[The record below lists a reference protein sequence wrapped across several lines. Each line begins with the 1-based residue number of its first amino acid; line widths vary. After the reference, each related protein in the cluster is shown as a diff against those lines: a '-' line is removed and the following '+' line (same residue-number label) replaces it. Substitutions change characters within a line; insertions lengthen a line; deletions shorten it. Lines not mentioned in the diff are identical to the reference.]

1 MFLRDS
7 TCRRGRAL
15 AVLDKLKII
24 FLDIK
29 IQHTVFALPFAVMS
43 AFLAAG
49 GLPATEKL
57 VWIIVCVAGARSAA
71 MAFNRI
77 VDVRFDKEN
86 PRTQYRAL
94 PAGKIS
100 VGNYWMF
107 LVASSTAF
115 IFSAW
120 MLNSLAF
127 YLSPAALAVVFF
139 YSLTKRFTAFS
150 HFWLGLAI
158 AVAPVGAWV
167 AVREEISVTSLLLG
181 AAVVCWLIGFDILY
195 ACVDVEADRANQLH
209 SIPERFG
216 ISAALKISFVSHA
229 VMVVFLL
236 ALPES
241 AVLLGWIYL
250 TGVALVAA
258 LLVYEHSLIRKDD
271 LSKVNTAFFNVNGV
285 ISVGLMIFVIVDC
298 VWV

>member
-1 MFLRDS
+1 MP
-7 TCRRGRAL
+7 TKL
-15 AVLDKLKII
+15 AII
-24 FLDIK
+24 FSDIK

-49 GLPATEKL
+49 GMPEIEKL
-57 VWIIVCVAGARSAA
+57 LWIIVCMLGARSAA

-77 VDVRFDKEN
+77 VDARFDKEN
-86 PRTQYRAL
+86 PRTRDRAL
-94 PAGKIS
+94 PSGKIN
-100 VGNYWMF
+100 VGNYAVF
-107 LVASSTAF
+107 LVASSALF

-127 YLSPAALAVVFF
+127 YLSPVALAIVFF

-158 AVAPVGAWV
+158 SIAPVGAWV
-167 AVREEISVTSLLLG
+167 AIREEISFTSLLLG
-181 AAVVCWLIGFDILY
+181 AAVVFWLIGFDILY
-195 ACVDVEADRANQLH
+195 SCMDIEADRINRLH

-216 ISAALKISFVSHA
+216 VETALKMALASHA

-236 ALPES
+236 VLLEPT
-241 AVLLGWIYL
+241 VLLGWVYL
-250 TGVALVAA
+250 AGVVLVAG
-258 LLVYEHSLIRKDD
+258 LLVYEHSLIKKDD
-271 LSKVNTAFFNVNGV
+271 LSKVNMAFFNVNGI

>member
-1 MFLRDS
+1 MP
-7 TCRRGRAL
+7 TKL
-15 AVLDKLKII
+15 AII
-24 FLDIK
+24 FSDIK

-49 GLPATEKL
+49 GMPEIKKL
-57 VWIIVCVAGARSAA
+57 LWIIVCMLGARSAA

-77 VDVRFDKEN
+77 VDARFDKEN
-86 PRTQYRAL
+86 PRTRDRAL
-94 PAGKIS
+94 PSGKIN
-100 VGNYWMF
+100 VGNYAVF
-107 LVASSTAF
+107 LVASSALF

-127 YLSPAALAVVFF
+127 YLSPVALAIVFF

-158 AVAPVGAWV
+158 SIAPVGAWV
-167 AVREEISVTSLLLG
+167 AIREEISFTSLLLG
-181 AAVVCWLIGFDILY
+181 AAVIFWLIGFDILY
-195 ACVDVEADRANQLH
+195 ACMDIEADRANRLH

-216 ISAALKISFVSHA
+216 IETALKMAFASHA

-236 ALPES
+236 VLLEPT
-241 AVLLGWIYL
+241 VLLGWVYL
-250 TGVALVAA
+250 AGVALVAG
-258 LLVYEHSLIRKDD
+258 LLVYEHSLIKKDD
-271 LSKVNTAFFNVNGV
+271 LSKVNMAFFNVNGI
-285 ISVGLMIFVIVDC
+285 ISIGLMAFVIVDC

>member
-1 MFLRDS
+1 MP
-7 TCRRGRAL
+7 TKL
-15 AVLDKLKII
+15 AII
-24 FLDIK
+24 FSDIK

-49 GLPATEKL
+49 GMPEIEKL
-57 VWIIVCVAGARSAA
+57 LWIIVCMLGARSAA

-77 VDVRFDKEN
+77 VDARFDKEN
-86 PRTQYRAL
+86 PRTRDRAL
-94 PAGKIS
+94 PSGKIN
-100 VGNYWMF
+100 VGNYAVF
-107 LVASSTAF
+107 LVASSALF

-127 YLSPAALAVVFF
+127 YLSPVALVIVFF

-158 AVAPVGAWV
+158 SIAPVGAWV
-167 AVREEISVTSLLLG
+167 AIREEISFTSLLLG
-181 AAVVCWLIGFDILY
+181 AAVVFWLIGFDILY
-195 ACVDVEADRANQLH
+195 SCMDIEADRINRLH

-216 ISAALKISFVSHA
+216 VETALKMALASHA

-236 ALPES
+236 VLLEPT
-241 AVLLGWIYL
+241 VLLGWVYL
-250 TGVALVAA
+250 AGVALVAG
-258 LLVYEHSLIRKDD
+258 LLAYEHSLIKKDD
-271 LSKVNTAFFNVNGV
+271 LSKVNMAFFNVNGI
-285 ISVGLMIFVIVDC
+285 ISIGLMAFVIVDC

>member
-1 MFLRDS
+1 MS
-7 TCRRGRAL
+7 TKL
-15 AVLDKLKII
+15 AII
-24 FLDIK
+24 FSDIK

-49 GLPATEKL
+49 GMPEIEKL
-57 VWIIVCVAGARSAA
+57 LWIIVCMLGARSAA

-77 VDVRFDKEN
+77 VDARFDKEN
-86 PRTQYRAL
+86 PRTRDRAL
-94 PAGKIS
+94 PSGKIN
-100 VGNYWMF
+100 VGNYAVF
-107 LVASSTAF
+107 LVASSALF

-127 YLSPAALAVVFF
+127 YLSPVALAIVFF

-158 AVAPVGAWV
+158 SIAPVGAWV
-167 AVREEISVTSLLLG
+167 AIREEISFTSLLLG
-181 AAVVCWLIGFDILY
+181 AAVVFWLIGFDILY
-195 ACVDVEADRANQLH
+195 SCMDIEADRINRLH

-216 ISAALKISFVSHA
+216 VETALKMALASHA

-236 ALPES
+236 VLLEPT
-241 AVLLGWIYL
+241 VLLGWVYL
-250 TGVALVAA
+250 AGVVLVAG
-258 LLVYEHSLIRKDD
+258 LLVYEHSLIKKDD
-271 LSKVNTAFFNVNGV
+271 LSKVNMAFFNVNGI
-285 ISVGLMIFVIVDC
+285 ISIGLMIFVIVDC

>member
-1 MFLRDS
+1 MP
-7 TCRRGRAL
+7 TKL
-15 AVLDKLKII
+15 AII
-24 FLDIK
+24 FSYIK

-43 AFLAAG
+43 AFLAAEG
-49 GLPATEKL
+49 FPETEKL
-57 VWIIVCVAGARSAA
+57 VWIIVCMVGARSAA

-77 VDVRFDKEN
+77 VDARFDKEN
-86 PRTQYRAL
+86 PRTRDRAL
-94 PAGKIS
+94 PSGKIN
-100 VGNYWMF
+100 VGNYAVF
-107 LVASSTAF
+107 LVASSALF

-127 YLSPAALAVVFF
+127 YLSPVALAIVFF

-158 AVAPVGAWV
+158 SIAPVGAWV
-167 AVREEISVTSLLLG
+167 AIREEISFTSLLLG
-181 AAVVCWLIGFDILY
+181 AAVIFWLIGFDILY
-195 ACVDVEADRANQLH
+195 ACMDIEADRTNRLH

-216 ISAALKISFVSHA
+216 IETALKMAFASHA

-236 ALPES
+236 VLLEPT
-241 AVLLGWIYL
+241 VLLGWVYL
-250 TGVALVAA
+250 AGVALVAG
-258 LLVYEHSLIRKDD
+258 LLVYEHSLIKKDD
-271 LSKVNTAFFNVNGV
+271 LSKVNMAFFNVNGI

>member
-1 MFLRDS
+1 MP
-7 TCRRGRAL
+7 TKL
-15 AVLDKLKII
+15 AII
-24 FLDIK
+24 FSDIK

-49 GLPATEKL
+49 GMPEIEKL
-57 VWIIVCVAGARSAA
+57 LWIIVCMLGARSAA

-77 VDVRFDKEN
+77 VDARFDKEN
-86 PRTQYRAL
+86 PRTRDRAL
-94 PAGKIS
+94 PSGKIN
-100 VGNYWMF
+100 VGNYAVF
-107 LVASSTAF
+107 LVASSALF

-127 YLSPAALAVVFF
+127 YLSPVALAIVFF

-158 AVAPVGAWV
+158 SIAPVGTCGPI
-167 AVREEISVTSLLLG
+167 REEVSFTSLLLG
-181 AAVVCWLIGFDILY
+181 AAVICWLIGFAILY
-195 ACVDVEADRANQLH
+195 ACLDIEADRANRLH

-216 ISAALKISFVSHA
+216 IETALKMAFASHA

-236 ALPES
+236 VLLEPT
-241 AVLLGWIYL
+241 VLLGWVYL
-250 TGVALVAA
+250 AGVALVAS
-258 LLVYEHSLIRKDD
+258 LLAYEHSLIKKDD
-271 LSKVNTAFFNVNGV
+271 LSKVNMAFFNVNGI
-285 ISVGLMIFVIVDC
+285 ISIGLMAFVIVDC

>member
-1 MFLRDS
+1 MP
-7 TCRRGRAL
+7 TKL
-15 AVLDKLKII
+15 AII
-24 FLDIK
+24 FSDIK

-49 GLPATEKL
+49 GMPEIKKL
-57 VWIIVCVAGARSAA
+57 LWIIVCMLGARSAA

-77 VDVRFDKEN
+77 VDARFDKEN
-86 PRTQYRAL
+86 PRTRDRAL
-94 PAGKIS
+94 PSEKIN
-100 VGNYWMF
+100 VGNYAVF
-107 LVASSTAF
+107 LVASSALF

-127 YLSPAALAVVFF
+127 YLSPVALAIVFF

-158 AVAPVGAWV
+158 SIAPVGAWV
-167 AVREEISVTSLLLG
+167 AIREEISFTSLLLG
-181 AAVVCWLIGFDILY
+181 AAVVFWLIGFDILY
-195 ACVDVEADRANQLH
+195 SCMDIEADRINRLH

-216 ISAALKISFVSHA
+216 VETALKMALASHA

-236 ALPES
+236 VLLEPT
-241 AVLLGWIYL
+241 VLLGWVYL
-250 TGVALVAA
+250 AGVVLVAG
-258 LLVYEHSLIRKDD
+258 LLVYEHSLIKKDD
-271 LSKVNTAFFNVNGV
+271 LSKVNMAFFNVNGI